1 MFMKD
6 NSERMRDKQLAMY
19 LHDGPVQILY
29 SIQLKISRLKK
40 MFPLVAV
47 KKEFDWLEK
56 MAGLTISQTKK
67 VILQLAPPKVVGAKF
82 VDEMKCY
89 LEKLKE
95 TKNIACEFKVKMPGY
110 ITFNFGNEIM
120 RVFLE
125 AINNVQ
131 KHSRATNTK
140 VCLVA
145 SGKKIELT
153 VEDNGIG
160 FVPLKDN
167 FRYGIKSMFSYAESV
182 NGHIS
187 IKSAPDKGTR
197 VKFTVPGIHNK

>member
-1 MFMKD
+1 MEN

-29 SIQLKISRLKK
+29 SIQLKINRLRK
-40 MFPLVAV
+40 MASLSAV

-56 MAGLTISQTKK
+56 MTELSISQTKK
-67 VILQLAPPKVVGAKF
+67 VILQLAPPKVVGSKF
-82 VDEMKCY
+82 VDGMKYY

-95 TKNIACEFKVKMPGY
+95 VNNITCEFKVKMPGY
-110 ITFNFGNEIM
+110 VTFDFGNEIM

-131 KHSRATNTK
+131 KHSRANKVK
-140 VCLVA
+140 VCLSA

-153 VEDNGIG
+153 VEDNGVG
-160 FVPLKDN
+160 FAPSKDN
-167 FRYGIKSMFSYAESV
+167 YRYGIKSMFSYAEGV
-182 NGHIS
+182 NGHVS
-187 IKSAPDKGTR
+187 IKSAPDKGTT
-197 VKFTVPGIHNK
+197 VKFTVPCSIT